1 MASILSRP
9 QYVNTRDVTPL
20 QMHWSSMSFL
30 AVSHMYQFSP
40 HQTRSDGSML
50 ISQVTLV
57 PIGYIQLTSDQD
69 DLTHWGQS
77 EAYIHS

>member
-1 MASILSRP
+1 
-9 QYVNTRDVTPL
+9 
-20 QMHWSSMSFL
+20 MSFL

-40 HQTRSDGSML
+40 HQTRSVGSIL

-69 DLTHWGQS
+69 DLTH
-77 EAYIHS
+77 